1 MKKQFLKFMILFMS
15 FAFILLPLN
24 TEAEGKVDQ
33 QKPCMS
39 ISSVQ
44 LQNAL
49 QKLWID
55 HVTWTRSYIVSAI
68 SGLEDQEKVLERLL
82 KNQDDI
88 GNAIK
93 PYYGEEAG
101 NRLAELL
108 REHILIA
115 VKVVD
120 AAKSGNEKNLKK
132 SNTEWY
138 KNADDIA
145 LFLSKANPNWS
156 YAELREMLHIHLKLV
171 TDQVVTRL
179 KKDWDAEIL
188 AYDINE
194 EHMIKFAN
202 ILTSGI
208 IKQFPNKF

>member
-1 MKKQFLKFMILFMS
+1 
-15 FAFILLPLN
+15 
-24 TEAEGKVDQ
+24 
-33 QKPCMS
+33 MS

-82 KNQDDI
+82 KNQADN

-156 YAELREMLHIHLKLV
+156 YAELQEMLHIHLKLV